1 MRRGERNLIPT
12 RPTSTPLEMTAT
24 EKAFVALFDF
34 VFTKI
39 AFTYAPRTKIKQ
51 IRKCVSSTSSDLPRQ
66 WYNPLPLSH
75 GTVYVLSRTCDF
87 VRAPSALV
95 LFLLVTSLTQI
106 ARILIIFTKWY
117 IYFYLKWYYKK
128 PLNKILKSV
137 AMY

>member
-24 EKAFVALFDF
+24 EKAFVTLFDF

-51 IRKCVSSTSSDLPRQ
+51 IRKCVSSISSDFPRQ

-75 GTVYVLSRTCDF
+75 DTVYVLSRTWL
-87 VRAPSALV
+87 RACALSTCSFFASHKSDPNRKNPNYFHEIV
-95 LFLLVTSLTQI
+95 YIFLFKM
-106 ARILIIFTKWY
+106 ILQETIK
-117 IYFYLKWYYKK
+117 
-128 PLNKILKSV
+128 
-137 AMY
+137 